1 MGVFLHAVRVF
12 FEHLAAVGW
21 SSLLIACVLHV
32 VRLAVR
38 AHAWRRIV
46 AAAYPGIRVPRRGT
60 LGAYLAGVG
69 INSITPARG
78 GDAAKL
84 YLLKQRVQG
93 STYPT
98 LASTLFV
105 ETIFDLVVASA
116 LTLWAVHLGVL
127 PGLGVLPHLPSV
139 DWAIAARHPAASAIV
154 AALLLLALAAAGIRA
169 AGRVVAFKR
178 HVAQGWAIL
187 RQPGRY
193 LRTVASWQAVSFGL
207 RLASVYW
214 FLKAFGLPASLH
226 NALLVLVV
234 DSLSKALPFTPGGAG
249 TQQGLL
255 VYVFAGKVSTT
266 ALLGFSV
273 GMTIALTAVNVVFGF
288 GAILLMLRTL
298 RWRGRIDAPI
308 EPNAARADLNR
319 AG

>member
-1 MGVFLHAVRVF
+1 MGPFLHAVRVF
-12 FEHLAAVGW
+12 FDHLAAVGW
-21 SSLLIACVLHV
+21 SSLLIACALHV
-32 VRLAVR
+32 VRLGVR

-46 AAAYPGIRVPRRGT
+46 AAAYPDFRVPRRRT

-84 YLLKQRVQG
+84 YLLKQRVPS

-98 LASTLFV
+98 LASTLLV
-105 ETIFDLVVASA
+105 ETIFDLVVASG

-127 PGLGVLPHLPSV
+127 PGLSVLPHLPSI

-154 AALLLLALAAAGIRA
+154 ASVFLLALAAFGIVA

-178 HVAQGWAIL
+178 RVAQGWAIL
-187 RQPGRY
+187 HEPGRY
-193 LRTVASWQAVSFGL
+193 VRTVASWQAVSFGL

-214 FLKAFGLPASLH
+214 FLQAFALPASLH
-226 NALLVLVV
+226 SALLVLVV

-255 VYVFAGKVSTT
+255 VYVFAGQVSTT

-273 GMTIALTAVNVVFGF
+273 GMTIALTAVNVVLGF

-298 RWRGRIDAPI
+298 RWRSRVAVPN
-308 EPNAARADLNR
+308 EPKRVPADLHG